1 MSSTAFHVMLADWQR
16 DRDDL
21 RHVREIVFVREQRVP
36 VELEWD
42 GLDDR
47 CDHVLAR
54 DREGQPIGTG
64 RLTPEHSI
72 GRMAVLAA
80 WRGHGVGAA
89 MLTALIERARQRGWA
104 QVTLHAQVDAI
115 GFYQRFGFAC
125 HGDEFV
131 EAGIRHRHMTLKL
144 MSPGKESR

>member
-54 DREGQPIGTG
+54 GHDSQPIGTG

-72 GRMAVLAA
+72 GRMAVLSA
-80 WRGHGVGAA
+80 WRGCGVGAA
-89 MLTALIERARQRGWA
+89 MLAALIERARQRGWA

-115 GFYQRFGFAC
+115 GFYERFGFRA
-125 HGDEFV
+125 HGEEFV
-131 EAGIRHRHMTLKL
+131 EAGIRHRHMTLNL
-144 MSPGKESR
+144 HP